1 MNVRFV
7 SWSRTVNVRFVFW
20 SRTMNVR
27 FGRTIQSAR
36 GLRLVSQ
43 KRNGNV
49 SGRTVQPT
57 RELRPRARIAS
68 AQRQR
73 RVPRLCHAVTV
84 PHFIGHQR
92 ASQWT

>member
-7 SWSRTVNVRFVFW
+7 SWSRTVNVRF
-20 SRTMNVR
+20 
-27 FGRTIQSAR
+27 GRTILPAS

-57 RELRPRARIAS
+57 RELRPMARIAS
-68 AQRQR
+68 AQRR
-73 RVPRLCHAVTV
+73 ASRLCHAVTV
-84 PHFIGHQR
+84 SHLIGHPR